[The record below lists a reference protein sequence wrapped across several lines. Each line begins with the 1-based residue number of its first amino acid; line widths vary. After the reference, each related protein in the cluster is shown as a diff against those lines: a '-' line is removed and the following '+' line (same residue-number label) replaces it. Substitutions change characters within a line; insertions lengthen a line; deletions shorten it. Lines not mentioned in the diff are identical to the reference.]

1 MIRSHLRKLKYRSE
15 ISVAEEQA
23 IRAAVAF
30 VREIPADQVFIRQG
44 QPLNE
49 SILLLDGWMARTT
62 DLPGGQRQVTELHIA
77 GDFPDLHGFTL
88 GRLDHDLV
96 TMSRCTVGVVPHDHL
111 VRITEEF
118 PRLTWVYWFTTNLDA
133 ALHREWLISLGRRTA
148 IARMAHLFCELF
160 VRLQIVG
167 LTKDN
172 SYEFP
177 LTQAE
182 LAECLGLTG
191 VHVNRT
197 LQELRRM
204 KLVEVANRNVEIL
217 DRRGLEGVAEFDPAY
232 LYLGKTIQ

>member
-1 MIRSHLRKLKYRSE
+1 MIRSHLRKLRYRSE
-15 ISVAEEQA
+15 ISPVEEQA
-23 IRAAVAF
+23 IRGLVADI
-30 VREIPADQVFIRQG
+30 REIPADQVFVRQG

-62 DLPGGQRQVTELHIA
+62 DLPAGQRQVTELHVT

-96 TMSRCTVGVVPHDHL
+96 TLTRCTVGVVPHDR
-111 VRITEEF
+111 VRRITEEF
-118 PRLTWVYWFTTNLDA
+118 PRLTRVYWFTTNLDA

-148 IARMAHLFCELF
+148 LARMAHLFCELF

-167 LTKDN
+167 LTRD
-172 SYEFP
+172 SIYAFP

-204 KLVEVANRNVEIL
+204 RLIEVANRRVEIL
-217 DRRGLEGVAEFDPAY
+217 DRRGLESIAEFDPAY